1 MSMMVVMISRSLL
14 VTVVKKERIKV
25 ILRIGNLEIRKI
37 LVIARK
43 DVRRKIGVMHLLSI
57 MKIRIVISTLK
68 IQLKR

>member
-1 MSMMVVMISRSLL
+1 MM